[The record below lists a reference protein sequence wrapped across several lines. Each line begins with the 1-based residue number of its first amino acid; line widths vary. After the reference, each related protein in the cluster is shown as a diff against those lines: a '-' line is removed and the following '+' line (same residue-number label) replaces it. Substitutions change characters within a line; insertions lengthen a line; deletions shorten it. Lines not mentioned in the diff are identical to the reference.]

1 MTDFQY
7 EIKIKATTYLWIIKI
22 WANSPF
28 QWLQSHQKNKPNCDA
43 KIKSEKVPSSKG
55 SFDCSKCDRVF
66 TAKHRLIL
74 HMSRHRTAIC
84 PVCSKVFEARTKAGE
99 GFYASG
105 HDQLRWHLRDTH
117 RPRSD
122 QLSPNLNKYEC
133 SGCKEAFTCKKVQ
146 MKHQS
151 NCKHVRY
158 ICPRCSIAFP
168 HQRFLSRHINRSCS
182 KFEVNTNY

>member
-1 MTDFQY
+1 M
-7 EIKIKATTYLWIIKI
+7 
-22 WANSPF
+22 
-28 QWLQSHQKNKPNCDA
+28 
-43 KIKSEKVPSSKG
+43 PSSKG

-74 HMSRHRTAIC
+74 HMSRHRTATC
-84 PVCSKVFEARTKAGE
+84 PVCSKVFEARTKASK

-133 SGCKEAFTCKKVQ
+133 SGCKEAFTCKKIR

-151 NCKHVRY
+151 NCKHISY
-158 ICPRCSIAFP
+158 ICPRCSMEFS
-168 HQRFLSRHINRSCS
+168 HQKFLSRHINRSCLKS
-182 KFEVNTNY
+182 IAINFC